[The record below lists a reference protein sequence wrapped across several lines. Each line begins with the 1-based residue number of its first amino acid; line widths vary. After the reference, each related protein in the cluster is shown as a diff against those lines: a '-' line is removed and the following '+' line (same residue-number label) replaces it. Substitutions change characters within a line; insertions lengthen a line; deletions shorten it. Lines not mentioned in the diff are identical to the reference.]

1 MTDGSE
7 SPRKTRRGKVTLE
20 KILDVTE
27 ALIAELGPDRFQLQ
41 QVTEALGITPPA
53 IYNHVRDRDDLIAQ
67 VAARGGQRMAERI
80 RREPGETTLD
90 ALRRNAREY
99 VGFLAEH
106 PAHARM
112 ILWETA
118 RRGTSDWSELAPSNV
133 EISARTRTTFEE
145 AISRGEIKPIALS
158 TYMQALYVGYAAAVV
173 WRTFPFD
180 RKDDRKDDRNDAGVA
195 ASSSSLDA
203 EEIIRMQEEADELVL
218 RLLAP

>member
-1 MTDGSE
+1 
-7 SPRKTRRGKVTLE
+7 
-20 KILDVTE
+20 
-27 ALIAELGPDRFQLQ
+27 
-41 QVTEALGITPPA
+41 
-53 IYNHVRDRDDLIAQ
+53 
-67 VAARGGQRMAERI
+67 MAERI
-80 RREPGETTLD
+80 RREPGENTLD

-118 RRGTSDWSELAPSNV
+118 RRGTSDWSELAPSNL
-133 EISARTRTTFEE
+133 EISARMRTTFEE
-145 AISRGEIKPIALS
+145 AISRGEIKPIALP

-180 RKDDRKDDRNDAGVA
+180 RKDDRNDEGEA
-195 ASSSSLDA
+195 ARSSGLDA